1 MLGRWVILSATIPL
15 FAASLLM
22 IELGYRYRLRWLIR
36 ADPGSN
42 AGIGAVS
49 TTGLSLMG
57 LVLAFSFSNAAGRL
71 DASRKSILDEM
82 TAIESVWQRI
92 DLAEPQ
98 ARDRLRLLFREYVEA
113 RIRAYEAL
121 PDLTDYQRQSEI
133 AAALLNKAWPIAI
146 EGSSVTVNR
155 PLLLT
160 AVTSVSDAVA
170 ARNLSLLTH
179 IPTGVLL
186 FLFGI
191 VLTGSLIVGTLLGD
205 LGHRQWFY
213 RLVIAAVLT
222 SVVNVIIDMEYPRL
236 GVFNLLKEPDTMF
249 VVNLR
254 NLMH

>member
-1 MLGRWVILSATIPL
+1 MIARWVILAATIPL

-36 ADPGSN
+36 ADPGST
-42 AGIGAVS
+42 AGIGVVS
-49 TTGLSLMG
+49 TTVLSLMG

-71 DASRKSILDEM
+71 DASRKSILDEI

-98 ARDRLRLLFREYVEA
+98 ARDRLRMLFHDYVEA

-121 PDLTDYQRQSEI
+121 PDLTEYQRQAEI
-133 AAALLNKAWPIAI
+133 ADDLLNKTWPIAK
-146 EGSSVTVNR
+146 EGTSVNINR

-160 AVTSVSDAVA
+160 AVSAVSDAAA

-191 VLTGSLIVGTLLGD
+191 VLTGSLVVGTLLGD
-205 LGHRQWFY
+205 IGHRQWFY

-222 SVVNVIIDMEYPRL
+222 SVVNVIMDMEYPRL
-236 GVFNLLKEPDTMF
+236 GLFNLLKEPDSMF
-249 VVNLR
+249 VDLR
-254 NLMH
+254 KLVH